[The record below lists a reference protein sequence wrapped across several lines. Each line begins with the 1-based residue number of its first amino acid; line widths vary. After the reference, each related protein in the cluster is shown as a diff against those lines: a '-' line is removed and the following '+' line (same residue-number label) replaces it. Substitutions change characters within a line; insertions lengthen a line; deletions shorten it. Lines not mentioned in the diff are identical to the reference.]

1 MYVFAGLG
9 NPGVR
14 YDSTRH
20 NVGFE
25 VIDQFA
31 RAHQIPVRKIKHKAL
46 IGEGRVAGT
55 PVVLVKP
62 QTYMNLSGESLQ
74 AVLHYYKVPLERL
87 VVVYDDID
95 LETGAIRIR
104 QQGRR
109 HPQRHAEP
117 PDPSA
122 FGGVSE
128 NPHGGGKAHPWRA
141 GGLCP
146 GTVPAGGDSG
156 DGAGHPAGGRGPGDS
171 AEGRCPEGHEPIQRE
186 MINQLKAG
194 IAQ

>member
-31 RAHQIPVRKIKHKAL
+31 RAHQIPVRKIRHKAL

-95 LETGAIRIR
+95 LDTGTIRIR
-104 QQGRR
+104 QQG
-109 HPQRHAEP
+109 
-117 PDPSA
+117 
-122 FGGVSE
+122 
-128 NPHGGGKAHPWRA
+128 
-141 GGLCP
+141 
-146 GTVPAGGDSG
+146 
-156 DGAGHPAGGRGPGDS
+156 GAGTHNGMRSLLTHLHSEGFPRIRMGVGKPVHGDLADYVLGRFRPEEIPVMEQAILRA
-171 AEGRCPEGHEPIQRE
+171 AEALETVLRDGVQKA
-186 MINQLKAG
+186 MNQYNVK
-194 IAQ
+194 